1 MGKGCSLGSERL
13 KTMRVLVTGGFGFI
27 GARLARHL
35 AAAGYSVRLGSRRY
49 AAQPDWL
56 PQADVVQTCW
66 DDIAALTAACNGM
79 DVIVHAA
86 GMNASDCAADP
97 VNALMFN
104 GVSTARLAQAAKQAG
119 VRRFLYLSTAH
130 VYTSPLAGTLDE
142 LTCPRNLH
150 PYASSHLA
158 GETAVLQTAAQGKL
172 EAMVLRLSNA
182 FGSPVMADANC
193 WMLLINDLCRQAVTT
208 GKLSL
213 QSSGN
218 QRRDFISLST
228 VCTTILA
235 LLAQPADALPSVLN
249 IGSGEALKVIE
260 MATLIQQRCQVTL
273 GFTPAIEI
281 GARMEQ
287 SLPLH
292 YSSMH
297 AKRLALP
304 ATDPV
309 PEIDALLAFC
319 KTHFST
325 APK

>member
-1 MGKGCSLGSERL
+1 MGKGCTLGSERL
-13 KTMRVLVTGGFGFI
+13 KTMRVLVTGGFGFV

-35 AAAGYSVRLGSRRY
+35 AAAGYSVRLGSRKY
-49 AAQPDWL
+49 TAQPDWL

-66 DDIAALTAACNGM
+66 DDMATLIAACNGM

-86 GMNASDCAADP
+86 GMNAADCAADP
-97 VNALMFN
+97 VDALMFN
-104 GVSTARLAQAAKQAG
+104 GVATARLVQAANQTG
-119 VRRFLYLSTAH
+119 VRRFLYFSTAH
-130 VYTSPLAGTLDE
+130 VYASPLTGSFDE

-158 GETAVLQTAAQGKL
+158 GEAAVLQSVAQGKL

-182 FGSPVMADANC
+182 FGAPITADANC
-193 WMLLINDLCRQAVTT
+193 WMLLLNDLCRQAVTT

-213 QSSGN
+213 QSSGD
-218 QRRDFISLST
+218 QWRDFVPLST
-228 VCTTILA
+228 VCAYILA
-235 LLAQPADALPSVLN
+235 LLAQPADILPPVLN

-273 GFTPAIEI
+273 DFTPAIEI
-281 GARMEQ
+281 GTRKEQ

-292 YSSMH
+292 YSSVH
-297 AKRLALP
+297 AQRLALP

-319 KTHFST
+319 KAHFSP
-325 APK
+325 ALK